1 MLNAAELS
9 KAGNLAV
16 SEAGLEAVAI
26 PSLSLLVLWVLL
38 HLVDLQLDL
47 VEASVE
53 ASEVA
58 SKTEL
63 VVVAASGAVVV
74 VVVASRI
81 EEAMA
86 AEVV

>member
-1 MLNAAELS
+1 
-9 KAGNLAV
+9 
-16 SEAGLEAVAI
+16 
-26 PSLSLLVLWVLL
+26 
-38 HLVDLQLDL
+38 